1 MQLWILTHN
10 PRAFGASAAGLAP
23 SHAYNSCMLHDVQQF
38 LVPAVMSRLTLLMNH
53 ILASEAV
60 ATTRLKPHAGR
71 SICLQFQGWPTLLP
85 RVPDCVF
92 VITPAG
98 LLDWQAQALG
108 SAADLTL
115 EIEASNPA
123 MEVMRRL
130 AGQAPR
136 IQITGDSALAAD
148 VSWVTD
154 NLRWDLE
161 DDVARLLGQGPAHEL
176 ARVASAMAGGLRGVV
191 AFAMRR
197 SASQSDTKTGSS
209 GAAG

>member
-1 MQLWILTHN
+1 MQPRILTHN
-10 PRAFGASAAGLAP
+10 PRPFGSSTVGLVP

-71 SICLQFQGWPTLLP
+71 SIRLQFQGWPTLLP
-85 RVPDCVF
+85 RLPDCVF
-92 VITPAG
+92 IITAAG
-98 LLDWQAQALG
+98 LLDWQAQAVG
-108 SAADLTL
+108 SGADLTL

-123 MEVMRRL
+123 LEVMRRL

-148 VSWVTD
+148 LSWVTD

-176 ARVASAMAGGLRGVV
+176 ARVASAMSSGLRGVV
-191 AFAMRR
+191 AFAMQR
-197 SASQSDTKTGSS
+197 SASQRETRTGSS
-209 GAAG
+209 GATS